1 MIFTISARGKGLS
14 MPVQEYLAKYY
25 SAIPLRSIDSLFGF
39 AKHTTLYGG
48 RFFEGPELSSSDLK
62 SMYRLGIGLR
72 LPLSNHHVSLE
83 EYKKNRYFLN
93 KYHRKKNAVI
103 VTNDDLAKWI
113 KQDFPKYRVEA
124 SVIKNINSIKKIEQA
139 LELYD
144 TVVLPMYLNE
154 DEEFLRKAPE
164 KKRITLFAN
173 GGCAIN
179 CPSKL
184 CYPSFSKANKTG
196 DKSLLRCSQPLKF
209 RELHGMQ
216 DFDLEFFQTLGFS
229 RFKLLRPR
237 QSNKTGY

>member
-1 MIFTISARGKGLS
+1 
-14 MPVQEYLAKYY
+14 MPVQDYLAMHYGG
-25 SAIPLRSIDSLFGF
+25 IPLKSIDSLFGF

-48 RFFEGPELSSSDLK
+48 RFFEGPELSSSDIK
-62 SMYRLGIGLR
+62 SMYRLGVGLR
-72 LPLSNHHVSLE
+72 LPLSNHDVSPE

-103 VTNDDLAKWI
+103 VTNDDLARWI
-113 KQDFPKYRVEA
+113 RRDFPKYRVEA
-124 SVIKNINSIKKIEQA
+124 SVIKNINSIEKIEQA

-144 TVVLPMYLNE
+144 TLVLPMYLNE
-154 DEEFLRKAPE
+154 DDEFLQKVPD
-164 KKRITLFAN
+164 KKHITLFAN

-179 CPSKL
+179 CPAKM

-196 DKSLLRCSQPLKF
+196 DKSLLRCSQPVKF

-216 DFDLEFFQTLGFS
+216 DFDLEHLQALGFS

-237 QSNKTGY
+237 RSQMTGY